1 MRETAPAPLILT
13 IDDED
18 IIRDSI
24 EAYLEDS
31 GYRVIQAGN
40 GRIGLEVFRREEPD
54 LVLVDLRMPDVDG
67 LEVLAQVS
75 SESPLTPIIVVSG
88 TGVLQDAVDALRLG
102 AWDFVTKPVQDMAVL
117 EHAVGKALERAQLLR
132 DRDQHQ
138 ERLEHE
144 VERRTQELTETN
156 AVLEREAA
164 RRELAQEGL
173 KRSLAEKEVMLK
185 EIHHRVKNNLQ
196 IISSLLYLQSQQIG
210 DESSRKLLME
220 SRDRVHSMALVHEKL
235 YQSEDLARINYK
247 DYLRTI
253 TRSLVQSYRQA
264 GTAVDLRLD
273 LEELFIPVDAAIP
286 CSLVV
291 NELLTN
297 AMKYAFQ
304 GCERGVVSI
313 TLVHKDG
320 VVELA
325 VADDGVGFPKD
336 LDYTNTET
344 LGMQLVTNLVGQ
356 LRGTLEADF
365 SSGTRFVIRFPL

>member
-291 NELLTN
+291 NELLTEVRLPRLR
-297 AMKYAFQ
+297 ARRGEHHPGPQ
-304 GCERGVVSI
+304 GRRG
-313 TLVHKDG
+313 
-320 VVELA
+320 
-325 VADDGVGFPKD
+325 
-336 LDYTNTET
+336 
-344 LGMQLVTNLVGQ
+344 
-356 LRGTLEADF
+356 
-365 SSGTRFVIRFPL
+365 

>member
-1 MRETAPAPLILT
+1 MRENEPAPLILT

-40 GRIGLEVFRREEPD
+40 GRIGLEVFRRENPD

-117 EHAVGKALERAQLLR
+117 EHAVGKALERAHLLR

-138 ERLEHE
+138 ERLEQE

-297 AMKYAFQ
+297 AMKYAFR

-313 TLVHKDG
+313 TLSHKDG
-320 VVELA
+320 EVELA
-325 VADDGVGFPKD
+325 VADNGVGFPED
-336 LDYTNTET
+336 VDYTNTET